1 MPTINYQLNDEDF
14 NNELN
19 DYAKDQFKNFIE
31 SYGINFDTNKDNY
44 TDLYFKNFQHS
55 CNQFI
60 LNKIIELNKIIKE
73 IKNDKQV

>member
-31 SYGINFDTNKDNY
+31 SYGILWDFMG
-44 TDLYFKNFQHS
+44 
-55 CNQFI
+55 
-60 LNKIIELNKIIKE
+60 
-73 IKNDKQV
+73 